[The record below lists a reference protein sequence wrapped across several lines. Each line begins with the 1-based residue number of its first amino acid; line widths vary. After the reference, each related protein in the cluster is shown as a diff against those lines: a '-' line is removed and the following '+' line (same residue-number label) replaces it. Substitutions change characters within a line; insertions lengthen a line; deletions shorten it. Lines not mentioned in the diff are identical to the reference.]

1 MAEIHLLKMPGG
13 TLKPANQVDA
23 DVLQKM
29 KSGALV
35 FADIKQPRNPL
46 FHRKFFAL
54 LNFGFEYYN
63 PPEVE
68 YNGIKSVKSFEVFRK
83 EVVIRAGYFTVTTDI
98 KGNTRLEAESLSFS
112 NMEETKF
119 TELYRAAFNVIWAL
133 VLSGVKG
140 MTEEIVENTIN
151 QIMSFD

>member
-1 MAEIHLLKMPGG
+1 MAEIHLVKMPGG

-68 YNGIKSVKSFEVFRK
+68 YKGIKSVKSFEVFRK
-83 EVVIRAGYFTVTTDI
+83 EVVIRAGYFTVTTDL
-98 KGNTRLEAESLSFS
+98 KGNTRLEAESISFS
-112 NMEETKF
+112 NIDETRFAKI
-119 TELYRAAFNVIWAL
+119 YSDVFNVIWVM
-133 VLSGVKG
+133 VLSSVKD
-140 MTEEIVENTIN
+140 MTKEIVENTIN
-151 QIMSFD
+151 QILSFD